1 MMLQLMGK
9 AAGAQ
14 AAPTSYRRVLVI
26 SGSPTIPSKTALL
39 ADMVAARL
47 CGEETSVDHL
57 RLLDLPAEDLVAMR
71 VDCGPVAAAVTAV
84 SQADGLVIATP
95 TFKAS
100 FSGLTK
106 LFLDLLPQFGLAGK
120 AVLPLATGGSL
131 AHVLAL
137 DYSLRPVLQSMGAR
151 CVVPSF
157 YVTADAFMGEERG
170 LSQKFETGLS
180 DVLCAFREA
189 MGLPVKRE
197 A

>member
-1 MMLQLMGK
+1 MLKLEG
-9 AAGAQ
+9 AATGAGAQ
-14 AAPTSYRRVLVI
+14 STPYRRVLVI

-47 CGEETSVDHL
+47 CAEETCVEHL

-71 VDCGPVAAAVTAV
+71 VDRGPVAQAITAV
-84 SQADGLVIATP
+84 SRADGLVIATP

-137 DYSLRPVLQSMGAR
+137 DYALRPVLQCMGAR

-157 YVTADAFMGEERG
+157 YVTTDAFMGEERG
-170 LSQKFETGLS
+170 LSHKFETGLA

-189 MGLPVKRE
+189 MGLPAKLQ

>member
-1 MMLQLMGK
+1 MLEPEG
-9 AAGAQ
+9 AAIGDQAQ
-14 AAPTSYRRVLVI
+14 SARHRRVLVI

-47 CGEETSVDHL
+47 CGEQTCVEHL
-57 RLLDLPAEDLVAMR
+57 RLLDLPAEDLVAMK
-71 VDCGPVAAAVTAV
+71 VDRGPVAQAIAAV
-84 SQADGLVIATP
+84 SRADGLVIATP

-137 DYSLRPVLQSMGAR
+137 DYSLRPVLQCMGAR

-157 YVTADAFMGEERG
+157 YVTADAFTGDERG
-170 LSQKFETGLS
+170 LSHKFEAGLA
-180 DVLCAFREA
+180 DVLSAFREA
-189 MGLPVKRE
+189 LGLPAKLE